1 MLREID
7 GRADVRERLS
17 CVEGFE
23 SDSGCFGWCFQV
35 GRYIRT
41 LNPIQVIWLVKFHS
55 PSPSEQ
61 FMKLTIIKSRIREL
75 CHNIHFT
82 DVAMRSQIAKQFA
95 EGFESVQ
102 LGKIGDAIAR
112 VTKCIVFRHD
122 EANVYETVFPQ
133 GINSVSKS

>member
-23 SDSGCFGWCFQV
+23 SDSGCFGWCFQ
-35 GRYIRT
+35 
-41 LNPIQVIWLVKFHS
+41 
-55 PSPSEQ
+55 
-61 FMKLTIIKSRIREL
+61 
-75 CHNIHFT
+75 HFT

-95 EGFESVQ
+95 EGFELVQ
-102 LGKIGDAIAR
+102 LGKIGDAIVR

-122 EANVYETVFPQ
+122 EANVYETIFPQ